1 MFLRGVDGD
10 VFLVTLGQSLVRP
23 LRRCHGRAGEYPEV
37 VCLFT
42 VGIIERNSECQERQ
56 MTLTVLIG
64 QGGLSLACLRRI
76 FDRTNFCVIACG
88 SSIEELSLS
97 PLLAKQPILLVI
109 DARHQAQ
116 GTFTQVNYLK
126 KEYPAA
132 RIAVLIDSNCQT
144 DIVWLFRA
152 GAHACFQTGA
162 TSPAALL
169 KSLELVMLGETLL
182 PSGFLSWIL
191 RGEEPP
197 AAPAADGKPRR
208 LLPEEEN
215 ILRYLVEGQSNRVI
229 ANRLGIALGTA
240 NVHVKAV
247 LRKVGAQ
254 NRTQAAIW
262 ATTNVLSKFT
272 PRHSRLRTGG

>member
-1 MFLRGVDGD
+1 
-10 VFLVTLGQSLVRP
+10 
-23 LRRCHGRAGEYPEV
+23 
-37 VCLFT
+37 
-42 VGIIERNSECQERQ
+42 
-56 MTLTVLIG
+56 
-64 QGGLSLACLRRI
+64 
-76 FDRTNFCVIACG
+76 
-88 SSIEELSLS
+88 
-97 PLLAKQPILLVI
+97 LLVI

-132 RIAVLIDSNCQT
+132 RIAVLIDSDRQT

-182 PSGFLSWIL
+182 PSVFLSWIL
-191 RGEEPP
+191 RRNEPP
-197 AAPAADGKPRR
+197 AAPAEDDKLPR

-215 ILRYLVEGQSNRVI
+215 ILRYLVEGHSNRVI
-229 ANRLGIALGTA
+229 ADRLGIALGTT
-240 NVHVKAV
+240 NVRVKAV